1 MAKLKYL
8 LRWVGSGGFSATP
21 HAGAWSQYLGGAS
34 GTPQT
39 RIYPIAGTPPAF
51 AAYPQSI
58 GGAAAPGLADGDYYV
73 DYKDGVATNQ
83 RLAKV
88 RLVDYTSSCWGE
100 VGGNYVNPIFE
111 FIRFETYV
119 QVTAGTSSGAGCQ
132 ASVDGGLTW
141 KTLIFDGFTT
151 AANWT
156 DVELAALG
164 ISGNSIPIVK
174 IRRNQLLNR
183 RNILS
188 FSDPFDIDW
197 PPFGFTRAYVSDTSG
212 LAVSTAV
219 TFYNSTLYGSGFIVE
234 INPGSSFV
242 FQHSYVGTQGGV
254 FIADAVPC
262 SAIVAEDV
270 FIGEPSVA
278 PFTLGETHTNETAAE
293 ANDGTIS
300 LVIAG
305 GSGSFTILWTDG
317 SAATNRTG
325 LSAGVY
331 SVTVTDN
338 VSAQDETLEITITE
352 PAPEPIPAGTYL
364 EVPKMQTLRFVRE
377 AAVDNC
383 NTFQDFDNTLFCKMV
398 FFGVKVRTPFYQKVC
413 KCDLFP
419 IQIHSNYPAH
429 EVTIRDLATDVLV
442 KTLGTPTLEQ
452 QLTGLSSSFG
462 MYFSDSSEAAGD
474 PAGTS
479 RVFFDSG
486 TIPIVVNV
494 GDTFTVTGNPDG
506 YDGTYAIVG
515 ISNDPLLGAPYLLVT
530 LTYDAASPT
539 SSGTAAFT
547 TNVVDFDVYETIFN
561 AQDVAEGRYYVRIR
575 GVNLDLSFTEFVS
588 EPIYLRTLHPET
600 LLIEARN
607 FDNTADVV
615 FTTGFTVRLRL
626 ECKLQKPITGRQDE
640 NYRESNGSPVK
651 LSSKPQRKYKLEYFS
666 QPFYRLELLSVLWGW
681 DQVLVNKKEY
691 QSDEGTSEPANRDF
705 FLLANGNVTIEQK
718 QWFTQYNGDD
728 LGSVD
733 PGFILTQ
740 HGYIQRS

>member
-58 GGAAAPGLADGDYYV
+58 GGPSAPGLADGDYYV
-73 DYKDGVATNQ
+73 DYKDNVATDQ
-83 RLAKV
+83 RLGK
-88 RLVDYTSSCWGE
+88 LKLINYTASCWGE
-100 VGGNYVNPIFE
+100 IGGNYVNPIFE
-111 FIRFETYV
+111 FTRFETYV

-132 ASVDGGLTW
+132 ASVDGGLTY

-151 AANWT
+151 AATWT

-164 ISGNSIPIVK
+164 ISGNSIATIRV
-174 IRRNQLLNR
+174 RRNQLTNR
-183 RNILS
+183 KDILS
-188 FSDPFDIDW
+188 FSDPFDPSW
-197 PPFGFTRAYVSDTSG
+197 PPSTFTRAYLSDTTG
-212 LAVSTAV
+212 LALSTVV
-219 TFYNSTLYGSGFIVE
+219 TFYNSTLYSTGFIVA
-234 INPGSSFV
+234 ISPGSSFV
-242 FQHSYVGTQGGV
+242 FQHTFAGSQGGV

-262 SAIVAEDV
+262 SSIIAEEI
-270 FIGEPSVA
+270 FIGSPSFDE
-278 PFTLGETHTNETAAE
+278 FTLSEIHTNETAAD

-305 GSGSFTILWTDG
+305 GSGSFTVLWSDG
-317 SAATNRTG
+317 SSATNRTG
-325 LSAGVY
+325 LQAGVY
-331 SVTVTDN
+331 SVTVTDD
-338 VSAQDETLEITITE
+338 VSSQVETLEIAITE
-352 PAPEPIPAGTYL
+352 PAPPVIPAGTYI

-383 NTFQDFDNTLFCKMV
+383 ETFQDFDNTLFCKMV

-429 EVTIRDLATDVLV
+429 EVTIRNLSTDALV
-442 KTLGTPTLEQ
+442 KTLAAPTLKQ
-452 QLTGLSSSFG
+452 QLTGLSTSYG
-462 MYFSDSSEAAGD
+462 LYFTDSDALAGD
-474 PAGTS
+474 PIGTS
-479 RVFFDSG
+479 RVFFDTG
-486 TIPIVVNV
+486 TIPIIAEV
-494 GDTFTVTGNPDG
+494 GDTFTVTNNADG
-506 YDGTYAIVG
+506 FNGSYSIVG
-515 ISNDPLLGAPYLLVT
+515 VSNDPLLGAPYLLVT
-530 LTYDAASPT
+530 LTYDAPAPT
-539 SSGTAAFT
+539 SAGTGVFL
-547 TNVVDFDVYETIFN
+547 TNVVDFDVYETVFD
-561 AQDVAEGRYYVRIR
+561 AQDVADGRYYVRIR
-575 GVNLDLSFTEFVS
+575 GVNVDSSFAEFVS
-588 EPIYLRTLHPET
+588 EPIYLKVLHPET

-615 FTTGFTVRLRL
+615 FTTGFTLRLRL
-626 ECKLQKPITGRQDE
+626 ESKLQKSITGRQDE

-681 DQVLVNKKEY
+681 DQVLVNRREY

-705 FLLANGNVTIEQK
+705 FLLANGNVTIELK